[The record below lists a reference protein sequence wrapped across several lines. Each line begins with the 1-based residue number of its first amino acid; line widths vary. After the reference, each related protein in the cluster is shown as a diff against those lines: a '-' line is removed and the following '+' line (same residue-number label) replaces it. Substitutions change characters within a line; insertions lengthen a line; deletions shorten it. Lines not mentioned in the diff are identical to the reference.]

1 MSTDFLRSDE
11 ATRRARAPKILAL
24 NLFLL
29 IAIFALDLATPLVG
43 AVWLLYLVP
52 LFLAYMFSEMWYLV
66 AFAAASTVLTVLG
79 FFYSP
84 PGIQERIAI
93 FNRSLGIGVFAT
105 ATFILWQR
113 KRIKAVLA
121 RQVEALRESETL
133 LRAVLE
139 HSPAIIFLKDTQ
151 GRYLLCN
158 REFEKISHA
167 SSEAVI
173 GKTDEDLFSPEQAA
187 SFHAHDRKVLETGV
201 PLAFEEV
208 ALHDDGPHTSI
219 VHKFPLRDAAG
230 KTYAIGGIVID
241 ITPRKRMEELLRAL
255 SLITEKLNSTLD
267 METLLDELVREAMRL
282 INAEGGCAGLRIPQG
297 MACNKYF
304 QGSEILPLE
313 YCWSPGHGL
322 PGWVLKY
329 KVPYLTNDVPR
340 DQQFLHTLW
349 DKFGVRS
356 ALSVPILDNQR
367 EVLGFF
373 QLHNKRGRSGFTP
386 SDQTTL
392 MLVAQAAS
400 SAIQR
405 TMAFQSIQLAE
416 KSLRESEERFRSVV
430 ESATDAIVQADQR
443 GHILSL
449 NKAALRFFGYTA
461 EELLGKPLTILMPAR
476 YQAAH
481 QQGLE
486 RLRTTGESSVIG
498 RPVELHGLRKD
509 GSEFPLELSLG
520 TWKANGEN
528 FFSGIMRDITA
539 QKVMQQQE
547 EYLRRFVEGV
557 KDYAIFKVTPQGL
570 VDSWNVGAE
579 RIKGY
584 PAEEILGRHFSRF
597 YLPEDIQAGKPEVA
611 LKMAAAE
618 GRCEEAGWRVRKDGS
633 TFWAQAIITAVRD
646 DAGLLRGFL
655 KITQDLTEQRMAQQ
669 SLEYSFDQLR
679 TLSRRLENV
688 REDERTRIAQ
698 EIHDE
703 LGGTLSYLKLDLMKL
718 HAMVP
723 SVSNREA
730 SSALRKTI
738 ASMIQLLDNTIST
751 VQRIATE
758 IRPGVLD
765 DFGLVAAVEWLA
777 RDFQKRSGITCTFR
791 SEIDDVQVEREPA
804 TALFRICQEALTN
817 VVRHAHADRVAIRLA
832 KTADQL
838 LLEIKDNGKGVPEA
852 KIAHSLSLGLVGMR
866 ERTARLGGE
875 FQIRGIPKK
884 GTTITASVPL
894 TGPKTEENMAA
905 RDVRGPGERRSPGE
919 RIGGI

>member
-1 MSTDFLRSDE
+1 VSTDFLLSDE

-93 FNRSLGIGVFAT
+93 FNRSLGIGVFAA

-113 KRIKAVLA
+113 KGIKAVLA
-121 RQVEALRESETL
+121 RQVEALRESEAL

-151 GRYLLCN
+151 GRYQLCN

-173 GKTDEDLFSPEQAA
+173 GKTDEDLFPPEQAA

-241 ITPRKRMEELLRAL
+241 ITQRKRMEELLRAL

-282 INAEGGCAGLRIPQG
+282 MNAEGGCAGLRIPQG

-313 YCWSPGHGL
+313 YCWSPGHDL

-329 KVPYLTNDVPR
+329 KVPYLTNDAPM

-392 MLVAQAAS
+392 MLVAQAAA

-461 EELLGKPLTILMPAR
+461 EEMLGKPLTILMPAR
-476 YQAAH
+476 YRAAY

-486 RLRTTGESSVIG
+486 RLRTTGESGVIG
-498 RPVELHGLRKD
+498 RTVELHGLRKD

-520 TWKANGEN
+520 TWKAKGEN
-528 FFSGIMRDITA
+528 FFSGIIRDITE
-539 QKVMQQQE
+539 QKKTETKFQALLE
-547 EYLRRFVEGV
+547 FAP
-557 KDYAIFKVTPQGL
+557 DAIVI
-570 VDSWNVGAE
+570 VN
-579 RIKGY
+579 
-584 PAEEILGRHFSRF
+584 H
-597 YLPEDIQAGKPEVA
+597 
-611 LKMAAAE
+611 E
-618 GRCEEAGWRVRKDGS
+618 GRITLINTQTERLFGHMREELVGRPLEMLVPERFRPAHTGHRAGYFADPRVRDMGAGLELFGLRKDG
-633 TFWAQAIITAVRD
+633 TEFPVAISLSPLRTEDGVLTMSAIRDITVQ
-646 DAGLLRGFL
+646 
-655 KITQDLTEQRMAQQ
+655 KMAQQ
-669 SLEYSFDQLR
+669 TLEYSFDQQLI
-679 TLSRRLENV
+679 LSRRLENV
-688 REDERTRIAQ
+688 REEERTRIAQ

-718 HAMVP
+718 HAMAP

-730 SSALRKTI
+730 GSALRKTI

-791 SEIDDVQVEREPA
+791 SEIDDMQVERESA

-852 KIAHSLSLGLVGMR
+852 KIAHAMSLGLVGMR

-884 GTTITASVPL
+884 GTAVTARVPL
-894 TGPKTEENMAA
+894 TGPKTEENMVA
-905 RDVRGPGERRSPGE
+905 RDVRGPSERRSPGE
-919 RIGGI
+919 RIGGV